1 MKIIVLIAALV
12 GNVLFSGGPTVKCRN
27 RCQNRLIA
35 ETVQFVAFSGY
46 EWKAEK
52 WGPNGSW
59 YGLVAGPANQMDPA
73 EFSVYLSQVHQACA
87 RLDEECGQG
96 GDGTV
101 AMTGWDSGA
110 GRISYAWVMAGAE
123 LWI

>member
-1 MKIIVLIAALV
+1 MRIVVLIAALA
-12 GNVLFSGGPTVKCRN
+12 GTVLFSGEATVKCRN

-35 ETVQFVAFSGY
+35 ETVEYIEFLGY
-46 EWKAEK
+46 VWTAMK
-52 WGPNGSW
+52 WGPNADKQ
-59 YGLVAGPANQMDPA
+59 GLVAGPANQMDPA

-96 GDGTV
+96 GGGSVAVNDPSWDGGWIWNAGDV
-101 AMTGWDSGA
+101 A
-110 GRISYAWVMAGAE
+110 RPQ